1 MSDVIWE
8 SSGCGAHGM
17 LGAPGMLVVLGTPGT
32 RGMLG
37 MLGTLGTLGMLVLLE
52 TCGASCANLLTSQAL
67 DRGEMRGTWCTYR
80 PCGGLTA
87 RWGPLHLTAD
97 LLTHR

>member
-32 RGMLG
+32 LGMLG
-37 MLGTLGTLGMLVLLE
+37 MLGI
-52 TCGASCANLLTSQAL
+52 
-67 DRGEMRGTWCTYR
+67 
-80 PCGGLTA
+80 
-87 RWGPLHLTAD
+87 
-97 LLTHR
+97 